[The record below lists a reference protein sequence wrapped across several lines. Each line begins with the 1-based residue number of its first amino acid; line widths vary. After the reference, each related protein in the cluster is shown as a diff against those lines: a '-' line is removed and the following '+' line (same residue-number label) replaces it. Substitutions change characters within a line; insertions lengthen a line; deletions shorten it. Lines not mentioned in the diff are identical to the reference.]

1 MNKYIFALLSL
12 CLLFTQAGAEEP
24 QKRGTDANIIGHILD
39 KKTGEHMPYIN
50 LYIKNTGIGTT
61 TDESGHYFLKD
72 LPEGTFTLEA
82 KFMGYQTAQK
92 QVTIQKGKTIEV
104 NFELEESNISLNEV
118 VVTGTKTAK
127 RKTDSPVI
135 VGVIDGNMLG
145 KIQANT
151 LSEGLCFSTG
161 LRVETDCQTC
171 NYSQLRM
178 NGLGGSYSQIL
189 INSRPVFSSVMG
201 LYGLDQIPSN
211 MIDRIEIVRGGGSA
225 LYGSSA
231 IGGTVNIITKI
242 PTTNSYE
249 ASVNH
254 SIIDGS
260 ANDNQIS
267 VNANIISNRRNAGIS
282 FFANR
287 RERESYDANGD
298 HFSELPMLKANTF
311 GVTTFLKPAE
321 NHKIEFNLN
330 SIYEYRYGGEMV
342 DKAAYLALQS
352 EERTHNVL
360 TAGMDYQWDISE
372 NSSLISYLSTQNTKR
387 KHYTG
392 IVPDEEDQEAY
403 EQHFRNPPYGDTDNS
418 TYQMGLQF
426 NHQINNFLIGKNLIT
441 VGAEYLYDDIYD
453 EIPAYSYV
461 TDQTTKNTGVFVQS
475 DWAMF
480 KGFNLLLGARGDKH
494 NMVDHL
500 IINPR
505 VSALYKI
512 QNMQLRA
519 SWASG
524 FRAPQAFDT
533 DMHIAFAGGGVSR
546 IRLAD
551 DLEPERSNSYS
562 TSINYDKAEEFYIW
576 GFTAEGFYTKLNKA
590 FALEQVGSDQFGDI
604 FEKINST
611 GSAVKGLTFEVRG
624 NYNGQVQ
631 LETGFTWQKSRYDNP
646 IANSENLEPR
656 SKYLRTPDKYGFYT
670 LTLTPNKKINI
681 SLSGVYTGSMLIMHA
696 GGAPETPNDIYINTQ
711 AFMDNNLKISYL
723 FEFEK
728 LNTGFEL
735 FGGVKNIF
743 NAYQSDFD
751 SGKNRDSNYVYGP
764 GLPRSI
770 FFGFKIKSI

>member
-1 MNKYIFALLSL
+1 MLISL
-12 CLLFTQAGAEEP
+12 CFFYTQAGATQP
-24 QKRGTDANIIGHILD
+24 QQRGTDANIIGHILD
-39 KKTGEHMPYIN
+39 KKTREHIPYIN
-50 LYIKNTGIGTT
+50 IYIKDTKIGTT

-82 KFMGYQTAQK
+82 KFIGYKTAQTK
-92 QVTIQKGKTIEV
+92 VVIQKNKTVEV
-104 NFELEESNISLNEV
+104 NFELEENDISLNEV

-127 RKTDSPVI
+127 RITDSPVI
-135 VGVIDGNMLG
+135 VGVIDGNTLG

-201 LYGLDQIPSN
+201 LYGMDQIPAN

-231 IGGTVNIITKI
+231 IGGTVNIITRI
-242 PTTNSYE
+242 PYSNSYE
-249 ASVNH
+249 ASLNH
-254 SIIDGS
+254 SVIDGK

-267 VNANIISNRRNAGIS
+267 VNANIISNKRNAGIS

-287 RERESYDANGD
+287 REREAYDASGD
-298 HFSELPMLKANTF
+298 NFSEFPLLKANTF
-311 GVTTFLKPAE
+311 GMTTFFKPSE
-321 NHKIEFNLN
+321 NHKIEVNLN
-330 SIYEYRYGGEMV
+330 SIYEYRYGGEIV
-342 DKAAYLALQS
+342 DKAAHLALQS

-360 TAGMDYQWDISE
+360 TAGIDYEWTLDD
-372 NSSLISYLSTQNTKR
+372 NNSLIAYMSTQNTKR

-392 IVPDEEDQEAY
+392 IVPDETDTEAY
-403 EQHFRNPPYGDTDNS
+403 EEHFKNPPYGDTDNT
-418 TYQMGLQF
+418 TYQLGTQF
-426 NHQINNFLIGKNLIT
+426 NHKITDFLSGTNLLT

-453 EIPAYSYV
+453 EISAYSYL
-461 TDQTTKNTGVFVQS
+461 TDQTTKNAGFFLQS
-475 DWAMF
+475 DWEMF
-480 KGFNLLLGARGDKH
+480 KGLNLLLGARADKH
-494 NMVDHL
+494 NMVDNL
-500 IINPR
+500 IVNPR

-512 QNMQLRA
+512 KNTQFRL

-546 IRLAD
+546 IRLSE
-551 DLEPERSNSYS
+551 DLKPERSNSYS
-562 TSINYDKAEEFYIW
+562 ASVNYDKATEMFIC
-576 GFTAEGFYTKLNKA
+576 GFTFEGFYTKLNKA
-590 FALEQVGSDQFGDI
+590 FALEQVGSDDFGDI

-611 GSAVKGLTFEVRG
+611 GSAVKGLTLELRG
-624 NYNGQVQ
+624 NYNGQIQ
-631 LETGFTWQKSRYDNP
+631 LETGFTLQNSQYDNP
-646 IANSENLEPR
+646 IINSENLEAR
-656 SKYLRTPDKYGFYT
+656 KKYLRAPDQYGYYT
-670 LTLTPNKKINI
+670 LTFSPNKKFNA

-696 GGAPETPNDIYINTQ
+696 GGAPETPQDKYINTKS
-711 AFMDNNLKISYL
+711 FLDNNLKVSYL
-723 FEFEK
+723 FELPN
-728 LNTGFEL
+728 LNTGLEV

-770 FFGFKIKSI
+770 FFGIKVKSI